1 MGRYSVIL
9 FKSCARCGG
18 DVDATFESDVYCVQ
32 CGHRP
37 AVPPL
42 AHLPAP
48 WAPRPSAWCPG
59 CRSDRT
65 VRLDRLHE
73 ADHACYRC
81 RICGHIFSPRESE
94 PRHAAS

>member
-1 MGRYSVIL
+1 MIL

-42 AHLPAP
+42 ADGQPAEASRTP
-48 WAPRPSAWCPG
+48 AWCPA

-73 ADHACYRC
+73 GDHTCYRC
-81 RICGHIFSPRESE
+81 RICGHVFSPRER
-94 PRHAAS
+94 PQDAAAS

>member
-1 MGRYSVIL
+1 MIL

-42 AHLPAP
+42 AAGRPAE
-48 WAPRPSAWCPG
+48 AGRPTVWCPA
-59 CRSDRT
+59 CRSGRT
-65 VRLDRLHE
+65 VRLDRLHD
-73 ADHACYRC
+73 ADHTCYRC
-81 RICGHIFSPRESE
+81 RICGHVFSPGKRSQDA
-94 PRHAAS
+94 AAS

>member
-1 MGRYSVIL
+1 MIL

-42 AHLPAP
+42 AIGQPAEASRTP
-48 WAPRPSAWCPG
+48 AWCPA
-59 CRSDRT
+59 CRSSG
-65 VRLDRLHE
+65 VARLDRLNDD
-73 ADHACYRC
+73 DHACYRC
-81 RICGHIFSPRESE
+81 RTCGHIFSPRESE
-94 PRHAAS
+94 PRSAAS